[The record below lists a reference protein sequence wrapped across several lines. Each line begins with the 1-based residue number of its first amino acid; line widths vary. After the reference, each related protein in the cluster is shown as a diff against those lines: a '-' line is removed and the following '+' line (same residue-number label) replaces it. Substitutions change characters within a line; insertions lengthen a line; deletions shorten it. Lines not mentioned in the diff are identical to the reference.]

1 MYIRSVKLALV
12 LLLVVCVGNSLPAWA
27 QSTSTGT
34 VAGSVS
40 DPTGAVVA
48 GAAVTLTDIA
58 TNTPR
63 TTTTNPSGR
72 YIYVDVN
79 PGIYSITVGKAGFT
93 TSKTENQEVKI
104 GASLTIDLSLQVGG
118 SNVVVEVTSVG
129 NELQTMNATV
139 GSIVRS

>member
-34 VAGSVS
+34 VAGSVT

-48 GAAVTLTDIA
+48 GATVTLTDIG

-79 PGIYSITVGKAGFT
+79 PGVYSITA
-93 TSKTENQEVKI
+93 SKTGFSTTKSENQEVKI
-104 GASLTIDLSLQVGG
+104 GASLTLNLSLQV
-118 SNVVVEVTSVG
+118 
-129 NELQTMNATV
+129 
-139 GSIVRS
+139 